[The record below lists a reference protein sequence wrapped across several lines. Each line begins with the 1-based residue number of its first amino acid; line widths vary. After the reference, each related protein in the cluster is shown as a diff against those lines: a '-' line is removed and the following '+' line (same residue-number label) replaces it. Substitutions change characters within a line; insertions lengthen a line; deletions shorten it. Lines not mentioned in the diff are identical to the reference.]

1 LLRLDR
7 AGRVNA
13 KFLDRL
19 RTELDVRRTTTGLR
33 RDLVASGIQGP
44 TLRVDGEILVNF
56 ASNDYLGLAAD
67 PEVLES
73 AQRAL
78 RDLGLGV
85 TAGRV
90 LCGTREI
97 HGELEAAIAELVGA
111 EDAVLYGS
119 CFDANLGTFGAL
131 LGRDD
136 AVFSDGL
143 NHASLIDGIRLTS
156 ARRNV
161 FGHADLDELEGRL
174 AACADAR
181 HRLIVT
187 DGVFSMDGDVAA
199 LPQLTE
205 LAERYDAALMV
216 DDSHATGVLGA
227 TGAGTAEY
235 YGLDGGVDVLTG
247 TLGKALGGGAGGFVA
262 GSHVVVETLR
272 QASRPYIFTNAMAP
286 PLAAAALTAIR
297 IARGR
302 PELRERLAANTAW
315 LRKALLVLGY
325 DVLPGEHPII
335 PVMLR
340 GDSLARDVAASL
352 RRDGV
357 LAFALSHPVVPTG
370 EERIRVQVSASHTAG
385 QLELAA
391 AAFGRARTMVAS
403 A

>member
-1 LLRLDR
+1 VNVTLL
-7 AGRVNA
+7 N
-13 KFLDRL
+13 RL
-19 RTELDVRRTTTGLR
+19 RADLDVRRATTGLR

-44 TLRVDGEILVNF
+44 TLRVGGEILVNL

-78 RDLGLGV
+78 RDSGLGV

-97 HGELEAAIAELVGA
+97 HGELEAAIADLVGA

-119 CFDANLGTFGAL
+119 CFDANLGTFDAL

-136 AVFSDGL
+136 AVFSDAL

-156 ARRNV
+156 AQRHV
-161 FGHADLDELEGRL
+161 FGHADLDELESRL
-174 AACADAR
+174 AAGAEAR

-187 DGVFSMDGDVAA
+187 DGVFSMDGDIAA
-199 LPQLTE
+199 LPQLAE
-205 LAERYDAALMV
+205 LAQQYDAALMV

-227 TGAGTAEY
+227 TGAGTAEH
-235 YGLDGGVDVLTG
+235 YGLDGRVDVLTG
-247 TLGKALGGGAGGFVA
+247 TLGKALGAGAGGFVA
-262 GSHVVVETLR
+262 GSQAVVETLR
-272 QASRPYIFTNAMAP
+272 QVSRPYIFTNAMAP

-297 IARGR
+297 IAQKR
-302 PELRERLAANTAW
+302 PELRGRLATNTAW
-315 LRKALLVLGY
+315 LRRTLCDLGY

-340 GDSLARDVAASL
+340 GGSLARDVAASL

-357 LAFALSHPVVPTG
+357 LAFALSYPVVPAG
-370 EERIRVQVSASHTAG
+370 EERIRVQVSASHTPA

-391 AAFGRARTMVAS
+391 SAFGRANAVLDRA
-403 A
+403 

>member
-1 LLRLDR
+1 
-7 AGRVNA
+7 VNA
-13 KFLDRL
+13 TLLHRL
-19 RTELDVRRTTTGLR
+19 QSELDVRRKTTGLR

-44 TLRVDGEILVNF
+44 ILSVGGEMLVNL

-97 HGELEAAIAELVGA
+97 HGELEAAIAELVGT
-111 EDAVLYGS
+111 EDAALYGS
-119 CFDANLGTFGAL
+119 CLDANLGTFDAL
-131 LGRDD
+131 LGPDD
-136 AVFSDGL
+136 AVFSDAL

-156 ARRNV
+156 ARRYV
-161 FGHADLDELEGRL
+161 VAHADLDELERRL

-187 DGVFSMDGDVAA
+187 DGVFSMDGDIAA
-199 LPQLTE
+199 LPKLAE
-205 LAERYDAALMV
+205 LAQHYDAALMV
-216 DDSHATGVLGA
+216 DDSHATGVLGT

-235 YGLDGGVDVLTG
+235 YGLDGGIDVLTG

-262 GSHVVVETLR
+262 GSHAVVETLR
-272 QASRPYIFTNAMAP
+272 QVSRPYIFTNAMAP
-286 PLAAAALTAIR
+286 PLAAAAVTAIR
-297 IARGR
+297 IARER
-302 PELRERLAANTAW
+302 PGLRQRLAANTAW
-315 LRKALLVLGY
+315 LRTALSDLGY

-340 GDSLARDVAASL
+340 GGSLARDVAAAL

-357 LAFALSHPVVPTG
+357 LAFALSHPVVPAG
-370 EERIRVQVSASHTAG
+370 EERIRVQVSASHTID

-391 AAFGRARTMVAS
+391 AAFARAGAVMAGV
-403 A
+403 

>member
-1 LLRLDR
+1 M
-7 AGRVNA
+7 NA
-13 KFLDRL
+13 TLLDRL
-19 RTELDVRRTTTGLR
+19 RTDLDVRRESTGLR

-44 TLRVDGEILVNF
+44 TLRVGGEILVNF

-97 HGELEAAIAELVGA
+97 HGELEAAIADLVGA
-111 EDAVLYGS
+111 EDAVLYSS
-119 CFDANLGTFGAL
+119 CFDANLGTFDAL

-136 AVFSDGL
+136 AVFSDAL

-156 ARRNV
+156 ARRYV
-161 FGHADLDELEGRL
+161 FGHADLDELERHL

-187 DGVFSMDGDVAA
+187 DGVFSMDGDIAA
-199 LPQLTE
+199 LPQLAE
-205 LAERYDAALMV
+205 LAQHYDAALMV

-235 YGLDGGVDVLTG
+235 YGLDGRIDVLTG

-262 GSHVVVETLR
+262 GSHAVVETLR
-272 QASRPYIFTNAMAP
+272 QVSRPYIFTNAMSP

-297 IARGR
+297 IARAH
-302 PELRERLAANTAW
+302 PELRERLAANTSW
-315 LRKALLVLGY
+315 LRTALQDLGY

-340 GDSLARDVAASL
+340 GGSLARDVAAAL

-357 LAFALSHPVVPTG
+357 LAFALSHPVVPAG
-370 EERIRVQVSASHTAG
+370 EERIRVQVSASHTTN

-391 AAFGRARTMVAS
+391 AAFGRAYAVMAGV
-403 A
+403 